1 MARKYVPRLCSKEYG
16 QKVCSMAVFD
26 EMVLARLFLCSQSEI
41 CLHVTSVNRR
51 MLDQVSSDDTV
62 CDCRFCRLLRL
73 RKMSPPA
80 PMVCRSK
87 LVSDS
92 STLEAA
98 DSCRRSRASAVDAA
112 DSCCYAFASFCLNP
126 RISSSLQA
134 QSASAS
140 CFCFNTKCKRSP
152 TACVSSFALRMSLS
166 NFCTLFA
173 WSCLPLVRLASDV
186 GPCLVLLEQS
196 IELGRFLAHV

>member
-1 MARKYVPRLCSKEYG
+1 MLAKGYG
-16 QKVCSMAVFD
+16 QIVCSTVVLD
-26 EMVLARLFLCSQSEI
+26 EMVLARLFLCSPSEI
-41 CLHVTSVNRR
+41 CLHVTSANRR

-73 RKMSPPA
+73 REMSLPA

-87 LVSDS
+87 LVSDP

-126 RISSSLQA
+126 KIFS
-134 QSASAS
+134 
-140 CFCFNTKCKRSP
+140 
-152 TACVSSFALRMSLS
+152 
-166 NFCTLFA
+166 
-173 WSCLPLVRLASDV
+173 LPLHYGCRPATFARFSH
-186 GPCLVLLEQS
+186 GP
-196 IELGRFLAHV
+196 A